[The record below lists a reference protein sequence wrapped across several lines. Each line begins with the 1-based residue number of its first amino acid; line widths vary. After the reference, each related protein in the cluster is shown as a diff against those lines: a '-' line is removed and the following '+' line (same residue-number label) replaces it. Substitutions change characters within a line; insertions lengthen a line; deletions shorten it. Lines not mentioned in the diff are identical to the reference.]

1 MERIPS
7 DSPVSIEGS
16 YSKIGRSAYRLT
28 VLGMCILAASS
39 VIPTVSAHGG
49 EHTPNIPQ
57 WYGLVIVLLGVGV
70 IGASIVAKRRVAKA
84 TSGRALVSVF
94 IGILVTAIG
103 GILLVQLSPID
114 TYSASSMPFPR
125 SWYLVLAFGAGSAIV
140 VGSAI
145 LGPLRWP
152 TRPRYMVLG
161 ALLGAWILYPVVMP
175 NEGTLHPLGYVL
187 AFSVPVTVGYIIWR
201 DGRSV
206 LATVYQD
213 RVARWFGIGT
223 GVVVSIFF
231 LFSTG
236 ALSFVPEDGRIDGR
250 EIMDVPAFVHT
261 EPAANP
267 LVMWPA
273 VELWLPQVPFSG
285 FASVGVVLLVGLIG
299 MLVGLNALLVAY
311 QWRRETGASSTQ
323 STAGAAAVVGPNAC
337 GCCGPVFAELA
348 VVLVGPS
355 AAAPLYWLFVD
366 FSSPIGSL
374 FFVASVALLTGSF
387 VYAANTLLPEQ
398 DLIERDGRSHPV
410 DFAEQAD

>member
-1 MERIPS
+1 MEQTPS
-7 DSPVSIEGS
+7 DSSVSVEGS
-16 YSKIGRSAYRLT
+16 YSKTGRYTRRLA
-28 VLGMCILAASS
+28 VLGLSTLAASS
-39 VIPTVSAHGG
+39 VVPTVSAHGG

-57 WYGLVIVLLGVGV
+57 WYGLVVILLGVGI
-70 IGASIVAKRRVAKA
+70 IGASIVAKRRVASA
-84 TSGRALVSVF
+84 TSGRALASVF
-94 IGILVTAIG
+94 VGILITAIG

-161 ALLGAWILYPVVMP
+161 ALLGAWILYPVIMP

-187 AFSVPVTVGYIIWR
+187 ALSVPVTVGYVIWC
-201 DGRSV
+201 DGRPV
-206 LATVYQD
+206 LTTVYQD
-213 RVARWFGIGT
+213 RVARRFGIGV

-236 ALSFVPEDGRIDGR
+236 ALSFVPEDGRIGGQ
-250 EIMDVPAFVHT
+250 EITNVPAFMHT

-273 VELWLPQVPFSG
+273 VEVWLPQVPFSG
-285 FASVGVVLLVGLIG
+285 FVSVGVVLLVGLIG
-299 MLVGLNALLVAY
+299 VLVGLNALMVAY

-398 DLIERDGRSHPV
+398 DLIEQKGRSHSA
-410 DFAEQAD
+410 DFADQAD